1 MLAALLPVR
10 EKSPAPSTRTPLPT
24 ALASLIGSGVP
35 GIRLSLATYSPRC
48 CRSARNSPAPRT

>member
-24 ALASLIGSGVP
+24 ALSLPAGLVRQAMRGGRETCTLP
-35 GIRLSLATYSPRC
+35 CNLLWNAF
-48 CRSARNSPAPRT
+48 SA